1 MKFLISSLI
10 MISLIFTGFK
20 PVVFDGDYTENDNS
34 TYFEE
39 VYENYQIFDE
49 DGNYIT
55 ERTSIGLGDK
65 IIDLDFNEYEVIFI
79 DDVNFIAK
87 VKFVQKLETPK
98 VRRKELSNVG
108 TLQTDKSLGLYSTH
122 NDESYITGDGTESVY
137 GKGGI
142 HDIGRLLA
150 QKLAERNIDT
160 YYNETLHIPHD
171 SSAYVRSRST
181 AKSLL
186 NDGAT
191 AIFDIH
197 RDGTSRSFYLTSNN
211 GKYYSKVR
219 IVVGQSNPNKDANLQ
234 LALYL
239 VSVAKRLYPW
249 LIADI
254 YYGSGRYNQDLSSKA
269 LLFEMGCH
277 KIEKEYV
284 KRTVPYLAD
293 VIYTTLFETTVSEE
307 TGDITIG
314 GATNTNQ
321 NTTVD
326 EVMEEY
332 QPKSNS
338 ALIIIVSGAA
348 IILTTSVVIIFKKR
362 KAKRLNH

>member
-1 MKFLISSLI
+1 MKFIVSTLI

-20 PVVFDGDYTENDNS
+20 PVVFDGDYTESDS
-34 TYFEE
+34 ETYLEE
-39 VYENYQIFDE
+39 VYENYQVFDE
-49 DGNYIT
+49 SGNYIT

-87 VKFVQKLETPK
+87 VKFIQKLETPK
-98 VRRKELSNVG
+98 VRRKEVSNVG
-108 TLQTDKSLGLYSTH
+108 TLQTGKSLGLYSTH
-122 NDESYITGDGTESVY
+122 NDESYIIGDNTESIY

-142 HDIGRLLA
+142 HNIGRLLA
-150 QKLAERNIDT
+150 LKLSERNIDT
-160 YYNETLHIPHD
+160 YYDETLHIPHN
-171 SSAYVRSRST
+171 SSAYTRSRST
-181 AKSLL
+181 AKRLL

-284 KRTVPYLAD
+284 ERTIPYLAD
-293 VIYTTLFETTVSEE
+293 VIYTTLFETTVNEN

-321 NTTVD
+321 STTID
-326 EVMEEY
+326 EVMEDY
-332 QPKSNS
+332 QPKSHTT
-338 ALIIIVSGAA
+338 LIIIISATAISLA
-348 IILTTSVVIIFKKR
+348 IIGGIVYKKR
-362 KAKRLNH
+362 KKRLN